1 MIHLPRCDCTCLKPC
16 TVSGMESTPSQS
28 WTSAL
33 KIEVETNAAVLF
45 MLATIA
51 IIIVI
56 VIDFLID

>member
-1 MIHLPRCDCTCLKPC
+1 
-16 TVSGMESTPSQS
+16 MESTPSQS

-33 KIEVETNAAVLF
+33 KIKVETNAAVLF